1 MKYINLTSHMVRLKG
16 DEYDLGRGV
25 WGSSFIATHVEQ
37 ETVPACEQDDMP
49 FHYAL
54 PSKVINLPE
63 PRPDTR
69 YIVSSAVAAA
79 CPNRN
84 DLIVPGGYVR
94 NEKGHIEACS
104 YLIIPN
110 AMVCSN
116 KISDIGYNDVD
127 SEKLSLIDDI
137 IQHTISTP
145 CCDIQ
150 EKYEQTIC
158 DMAMAIVA
166 EDSSLYERHNLIDT
180 FINITYDKD
189 KELCMRF
196 PDKRRI
202 TQRLN
207 LLEINTDTSK
217 KLIEICK
224 EFKAYNEQLET
235 CKTLLRKTLAGL
247 DIDKLRKIL
256 PQ

>member
-1 MKYINLTSHMVRLKG
+1 MEYQNLTSHGVRLKS
-16 DEYDLGRGV
+16 DKYKLGGRN
-25 WGSSFIATHVEQ
+25 WSSSFTAAHVEQ
-37 ETVPACEQDDMP
+37 ETVPAYEKDDIP

-63 PRPDTR
+63 PQPNVR

-94 NEKGHIEACS
+94 NEKGHIEACTHF
-104 YLIIPN
+104 IIPN

-145 CCDIQ
+145 CRDILD
-150 EKYEQTIC
+150 KYEQTIQ

-166 EDSSLYERHNLIDT
+166 EDSSLYDRNDFVDT
-180 FINITYDKD
+180 FVSITYDKD
-189 KELCMRF
+189 KELCMYF
-196 PDKRRI
+196 PNRRDI

-207 LLEINTDTSK
+207 LLEINTETSG

-224 EFKAYNEQLET
+224 ELKAYNEQLET